1 MTVRR
6 PLAPDGAGGLSQLAP
21 TDTIEPALLL
31 GTALPAYAR
40 GLGLLNQYDPVNRS
54 YNLKASNSQNA
65 MAGIQT
71 AKAGGV
77 GAGLFIGDSL
87 MDGGINLG
95 SSTFDRL
102 HAIPMVFRDAIGAPS
117 GGTGLVRSCDLT
129 YQDARITTSGT
140 WTKNTSNQSSVAN
153 GATMTFASDQMTT
166 CAGVWLAGGS
176 GTGACTVAVDGGAP
190 TTVTANSGTTGA
202 GNWVTFTGLNLA
214 KHTVVVT
221 LTSTTIVVVLAFEAW
236 NTTGFIAH
244 NVSQGGSTVSGT
256 GTGSWTDTGS
266 NRPFPI
272 FGITAAYQ
280 SGSIS
285 QVHVE
290 LAGND
295 LQAGTSVSA
304 IVAALTTLV
313 GNIRAAFT
321 AADIFLHLIPQA
333 NQLPVPTNQ
342 ALWNSYWAA
351 MYQLADTLDCA
362 LFDWQDMLGGYAKE
376 VTNGLTGDTVA
387 HLNRAGYNVVAQ
399 HVARPFSTFDLNTLD
414 QRVANQFPWE
424 QVYSAKGT
432 LTTST
437 GALRLYNDTGR
448 RLYFGS
454 VRAAVGTAPT
464 GAALIVDVKKN
475 GTSIWAT
482 TTGNR
487 PTIAISGFT
496 ATGGAPD
503 TAFIDP
509 GEYFTVDV
517 LQVGSTIAGADLTVK
532 ARYL

>member
-1 MTVRR
+1 MSLKQLGVAPSGPSDTATVATLERDW
-6 PLAPDGAGGLSQLAP
+6 PS
-21 TDTIEPALLL
+21 
-31 GTALPAYAR
+31 YAQ
-40 GLGLLNQYDPVNRS
+40 GLGLVNKYDPLTHA
-54 YNLKASNSQNA
+54 YNFKGSNTQYA

-77 GAGLFIGDSL
+77 GAGLFMGDSL
-87 MDGGINLG
+87 FDGGLNLG
-95 SSTFDRL
+95 GSTFDRL
-102 HAIPMVFRDAIGAPS
+102 HAIPMVFRDALGAPS
-117 GGTGLVRSCDLT
+117 GGTGLVRACDYT
-129 YQDARITTSGT
+129 FQDARITTSGT
-140 WTKNTSNQSSVAN
+140 WTKNVSNQSSVAN
-153 GATMTFASDQMTT
+153 AATMTFASDQMTT

-176 GTGACTVAVDGGAP
+176 GTGSCTVAVDGGTP

-236 NTTGFIAH
+236 NTTGFISH

-256 GTGSWTDTGS
+256 GTSSWTDTGS

-280 SGSIS
+280 SGTIS

-295 LQAGTSVSA
+295 LQASASVST
-304 IVAALTTLV
+304 IVTALTTLV

-321 AADIFLHLIPQA
+321 AADVFLHLIPQA
-333 NQLPVPTNQ
+333 NALPVPTNQ

-414 QRVANQFPWE
+414 QRVGNQFPW
-424 QVYSAKGT
+424 QQTYSAKGA

-437 GALRLYNDTGR
+437 GALRIYNDTGR
-448 RLYFGS
+448 RIYFNAI
-454 VRAAVGTAPT
+454 RASVGTAPT
-464 GAALIVDVKKN
+464 GATLIVDVLKG
-475 GTSIWAT
+475 GTSIWNVT
-482 TTGNR
+482 TANR

-496 ATGGAPD
+496 AAAAAPD
-503 TAFIDP
+503 TAFMDP
-509 GEYFTVDV
+509 GEYLTVNV
-517 LQVGSTIAGADLTVK
+517 SQVGSTIAGSDLTVQI
-532 ARYL
+532 RYL